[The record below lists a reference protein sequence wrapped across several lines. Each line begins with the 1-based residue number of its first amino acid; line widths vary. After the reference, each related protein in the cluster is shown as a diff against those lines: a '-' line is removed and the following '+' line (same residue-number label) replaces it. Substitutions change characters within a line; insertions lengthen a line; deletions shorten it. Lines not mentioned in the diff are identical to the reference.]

1 MIINMPYK
9 VFISSLSLCVL
20 FLSACTVLTVN
31 PDPEEE
37 IPISLVGIW
46 DVVNSQD
53 DLERYTFE
61 ERGYGAHH
69 FTYSLLLENGIRNYE
84 AYTEFTYRFARD
96 AGIPWRELSW
106 EGISWENE
114 IGTDIII
121 HHLET
126 IYFWNTVAFAA
137 TIAELTG
144 FFTTGTLVFT
154 TIPPI
159 KDIHI
164 FMFID

>member
-37 IPISLVGIW
+37 KPITIVGTW

-53 DLERYTFE
+53 DAERYVFE
-61 ERGYGAHH
+61 GNGYGGHY
-69 FTYSLLLENGIRNYE
+69 FTYVTFTHYPEPGDWEVI
-84 AYTEFTYRFARD
+84 AHTEFTYRFARD

-121 HHLET
+121 HHLEFGGDGYRIT
-126 IYFWNTVAFAA
+126 FRISSLT
-137 TIAELTG
+137 AEDLVLKNI
-144 FFTTGTLVFT
+144 TTGSELHLAR
-154 TIPPI
+154 
-159 KDIHI
+159 IH
-164 FMFID
+164 